1 MASEPYFICECGSDI
16 LAISHTWTD
25 RRDMEE
31 VGYVQEDGQYR
42 FDQPDQLKQQD
53 KNHEWI
59 AYCGGCGKGI
69 TVEWLPENR
78 IKIVQKQ
85 KEEM

>member
-1 MASEPYFICECGSDI
+1 MVQEPYFICDCGSDI

-25 RRDMEE
+25 RRKMEE
-31 VGYVQEDGQYR
+31 VGHVLENGQYS
-42 FDQPDQLKQQD
+42 FDQPDQLNQQD
-53 KNHEWI
+53 NNHEWI

-69 TVEWLPENR
+69 TVEWLPGNR
-78 IKIVQKQ
+78 IKIVLEQ

>member
-31 VGYVQEDGQYR
+31 VGYVKEGGQYR
-42 FDQPDQLKQQD
+42 FDHPDQLKQQD

-69 TVEWLPENR
+69 TVEWLPENQ
-78 IKIVQKQ
+78 IKIVQEQ

>member
-1 MASEPYFICECGSDI
+1 MAPEPYFICECGSDI

-31 VGYVQEDGQYR
+31 VGHVQEDGQYR
-42 FDQPDQLKQQD
+42 FEQPDQLNQEN

-78 IKIVQKQ
+78 IKIVLEQT
-85 KEEM
+85 EEM

>member
-1 MASEPYFICECGSDI
+1 MESEPYFICECGSDI

-31 VGYVQEDGQYR
+31 VGHVQEDGQYR
-42 FDQPDQLKQQD
+42 FDQPYQLKQQD

-78 IKIVQKQ
+78 IKIVQEQ